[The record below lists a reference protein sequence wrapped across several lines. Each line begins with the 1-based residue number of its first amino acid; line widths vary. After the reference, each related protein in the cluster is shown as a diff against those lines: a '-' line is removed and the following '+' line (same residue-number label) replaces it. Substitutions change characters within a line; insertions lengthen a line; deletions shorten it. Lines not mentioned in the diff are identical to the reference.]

1 MSEARGEGPRS
12 TDILEENRLLRHE
25 LERLIRTAA
34 ANEKIWRHMVE
45 IERVLFRT
53 REFDRLA
60 SELLKEIRAR
70 FDVDGVALIITH
82 PDVVDRFFPQLL
94 NGGGCRNVQHD
105 GGTCILA
112 LTDNPTR
119 RDLLEK
125 VAEPVLFQGDEPLR
139 ALLAG
144 MPSPFN
150 GFCSIGSAAL
160 VPLTIHD
167 LSYGFLLLACSDP
180 DHYRPG
186 DGTELLAQMGV
197 KIALCMDNCLAYERV
212 KDLSDRDGPT
222 GLLNFFQIHTVLER
236 EFRRARRLG
245 TALSVLAVDLEF
257 VDEAAEH
264 EDMVD
269 PVLRHVGELLRKTF
283 PDGEGFIGRYGSV
296 EFLVVCP
303 YADAHEAQA
312 LASSLHDLI
321 RRSPLR
327 RPRTVILIKPRIGT
341 ATLTP
346 QMEKA
351 HELLDAAQRTL
362 CLLKTSQALPAASAT
377 DASETAS
384 PAERSRPE

>member
-1 MSEARGEGPRS
+1 MNEAMGEGPRS
-12 TDILEENRLLRHE
+12 ADILEENRLLRQE
-25 LERLIRTAA
+25 LERLVRTAA

-94 NGGGCRNVQHD
+94 NGGGCRSLLNE
-105 GGTCILA
+105 GGTCVLA
-112 LTDNPTR
+112 LTENPSRQELMDKATS
-119 RDLLEK
+119 
-125 VAEPVLFQGDEPLR
+125 PVLLR
-139 ALLAG
+139 GEEALRPILAHL
-144 MPSPFN
+144 PSFPEEFAPV
-150 GFCSIGSAAL
+150 GSAAL
-160 VPLTIHD
+160 VPLTVHD
-167 LSYGFLLLACSDP
+167 LSYGFLLLASADP

-186 DGTELLAQMGV
+186 DGTELLEQMGV

-222 GLLNFFQIHTVLER
+222 GLLNFFQIHNVLER
-236 EFRRARRLG
+236 EFRRARRRH
-245 TALSVLAVDLEF
+245 TDLSVLAVDLEF
-257 VDEAAEH
+257 VDEGAEH

-269 PVLRHVGELLRKTF
+269 PVLRHVGELMRSTF
-283 PDGEGFIGRYGSV
+283 PDGDGFIGRYGSV

-303 YADAHEAQA
+303 YADEKEAHT
-312 LASSLHDLI
+312 LAVKLHELI

-327 RPRTVILIKPRIGT
+327 HRRTVILIKPRIGT

-346 QMEKA
+346 AMHKP
-351 HELLDAAQRTL
+351 HELLDAAHKAL
-362 CLLKTSQALPAASAT
+362 CVLKTSQGFPRPLTEAAGQS
-377 DASETAS
+377 S
-384 PAERSRPE
+384 PQEC

>member
-1 MSEARGEGPRS
+1 MNEAMGEEPRS
-12 TDILEENRLLRHE
+12 GDILEENRLLRHE
-25 LERLIRTAA
+25 LERLVRTAA

-94 NGGGCRNVQHD
+94 NGGGCRSLLND

-112 LTDNPTR
+112 LTGPPTR
-119 RDLLEK
+119 RELLEK
-125 VAEPVLFQGDEPLR
+125 VAEPVLFQDGEALR
-139 ALLAG
+139 ALLAHV
-144 MPSPFN
+144 PSLSE
-150 GFCSIGSAAL
+150 GFCPIGSAAL

-212 KDLSDRDGPT
+212 KDLSDRDAPT
-222 GLLNFFQIHTVLER
+222 GLLNFFQIHNVLER

-245 TALSVLAVDLEF
+245 TALSLLAVDLEF
-257 VDEAAEH
+257 VDEGAEH

-283 PDGEGFIGRYGSV
+283 PDGDGFIGRYGSV

-303 YADAHEAQA
+303 YADEKEAHK
-312 LASSLHDLI
+312 LAVELHELI

-327 RPRTVILIKPRIGT
+327 HRRTVILIKPRIGT

-346 QMEKA
+346 AMHKP
-351 HELLDAAQRTL
+351 HELLDAAHKAL
-362 CLLKTSQALPAASAT
+362 CLLKTSQGFPRPLTEPVGQ
-377 DASETAS
+377 AS
-384 PAERSRPE
+384 PQER

>member
-1 MSEARGEGPRS
+1 MREGTGEGSRS
-12 TDILEENRLLRHE
+12 ADILEENRLLRLE

-34 ANEKIWRHMVE
+34 VNEKIWRHMVE

-60 SELLKEIRAR
+60 SELLREIRAR

-94 NGGGCRNVQHD
+94 NGGGCRSMQNEA
-105 GGTCILA
+105 GTCILA
-112 LTDNPTR
+112 LTDHPTR
-119 RDLLEK
+119 RELMEK
-125 VAEPVLFQGDEPLR
+125 VTEPVLFQGEGELR
-139 ALLAG
+139 ALLAHV
-144 MPSPFN
+144 PSPSP
-150 GFCSIGSAAL
+150 GFSPIGSAAL

-167 LSYGFLLLACSDP
+167 LSYGFLLLASSDP
-180 DHYRPG
+180 NHYRPG

-212 KDLSDRDGPT
+212 KDLSDRDAPT
-222 GLLNFFQIHTVLER
+222 GLLNFFQIHNVLER

-245 TALSVLAVDLEF
+245 TALSLLALDLEF
-257 VDEAAEH
+257 VDEGAEH

-283 PDGEGFIGRYGSV
+283 PDGDGFIGRYGSV

-303 YADAHEAQA
+303 YADETEAHTV
-312 LASSLHDLI
+312 ASTLHDLI

-327 RPRTVILIKPRIGT
+327 RPRTLILIKPRIGA

-346 QMEKA
+346 QMQKA
-351 HELLDAAQRTL
+351 HELLDAAQRAL
-362 CLLKTSQALPAASAT
+362 CMLKTFQAPPAASAA
-377 DASETAS
+377 DSPDTAS
-384 PAERSRPE
+384 PA

>member
-1 MSEARGEGPRS
+1 MNQGMGEEPRS
-12 TDILEENRLLRHE
+12 ADIVEENRLLRRE
-25 LERLIRTAA
+25 LERLVRTAA

-53 REFDRLA
+53 REFDGLA

-94 NGGGCRNVQHD
+94 NGGGGRSLQND

-112 LTDNPTR
+112 LTDPSAR
-119 RDLLEK
+119 RELLER
-125 VAEPVLFQGDEPLR
+125 VADPVLLQGEEALR
-139 ALLAG
+139 ALLAQ
-144 MPSPFN
+144 MPSLPE
-150 GFCSIGSAAL
+150 GFCPIGSAAL
-160 VPLTIHD
+160 VPLTIHE

-212 KDLSDRDGPT
+212 KDLSDRDAPT
-222 GLLNFFQIHTVLER
+222 GLLNFFQIHNVLER

-245 TALSVLAVDLEF
+245 TALSLLAVDLEF

-269 PVLRHVGELLRKTF
+269 PVLRHVGELLRTTF
-283 PDGEGFIGRYGSV
+283 PDGDGFIGRYGSV

-303 YADAHEAQA
+303 YADEIEART
-312 LASSLHDLI
+312 LASNLSELI
-321 RRSPLR
+321 RRSPLK
-327 RPRTVILIKPRIGT
+327 RPKTVILIKPRIGT

-346 QMEKA
+346 VMEKA

-362 CLLKTSQALPAASAT
+362 CLLKTSQAPHAGIPVPSP
-377 DASETAS
+377 DTAS
-384 PAERSRPE
+384 PA